1 MRGGLPITL
10 MAHSILRIV
19 GQYQVVLFVTMRVG

>member
-1 MRGGLPITL
+1 